1 MKIVGYTNL
10 LSAQPG
16 ESIRFMVSCREPS
29 YRADI
34 VRLIHGDDN
43 PKGPGF
49 KQQVI
54 ETKINGE
61 YRGRSQSIH
70 AGSHVV
76 VPHDNR
82 LDCADGL
89 TLAAWILPT
98 TPTKG
103 VQGIV
108 TKWSDKGCGYGLFID
123 ENGGLSLWLGD
134 NDGRVSKVHSGAAM
148 RAGEWYFVAATFA
161 AASGQVQ
168 LLQRTLTDW
177 PHDKSVA
184 VIEQSTEQQTVGRH
198 TEALVMA
205 ACWRSTGSADPVT
218 GSYFNGKIDG
228 PVLYDTALSAV
239 RIDALAKGER
249 VSENLVAA
257 WDFSRD
263 ISTGRV
269 TDASGNG
276 LDGRE
281 MQLPTRAVT
290 GHNWTGEHVDF
301 SGAPEQYN
309 SIHFHEDDLEDA
321 GWETDFA
328 FEVPADLPSGAYAA
342 WLQSTAGEAEDYV
355 PFFVRPK
362 RGTTSAAIAFLAPTL
377 SYRVYANHQFNN
389 PDRIALM
396 DLGDEA
402 DSSVARDQYMCA
414 NKLLSLYDLHVDGSG
429 VAYASL
435 LRPQVD
441 IRPKHTLP
449 PLSLGA
455 GWPHQLNAD
464 LHLLDWLTVK
474 GFDHDVVTDEDLH
487 NEGTELLA
495 PYRTVL
501 TGSHPEYWT
510 SAMLGGLEGYLGAG
524 GRLMYLG
531 GNGFYWV
538 TSIDPD
544 RPHIVEVRRWGG
556 SQSWEAK
563 QGEYHHSTTGEIGG
577 LWRFR
582 NRAPQKMVGVGFT
595 SQGRDINQPYR
606 REAGSF
612 DPRAAFIFEGIGRDE
627 LIGDFE
633 SLVLGYGAAGFELDR
648 FDHTLG
654 TPDHAL
660 LLASSF
666 GHSDGYDVAIEEM
679 LSLGLP
685 TGGTD
690 NPLVRADMVYF
701 EGPNDGAVFSVG
713 SISWCGSLSY
723 NNYDN
728 TVSRIT
734 DNVLRRFMC

>member
-1 MKIVGYTNL
+1 MEIVGYTNRL
-10 LSAQPG
+10 GAQPG

-29 YRADI
+29 YRTDI

-54 ETKINGE
+54 DTKINGE

-76 VPHDNR
+76 VPHDHR

-103 VQGIV
+103 MQGIV
-108 TKWSDKGCGYGLFID
+108 TKWSDNGCGYGLFID

-134 NDGRVSKVHSGAAM
+134 NDGRVAKVHSGAAM
-148 RAGEWYFVAATFA
+148 RAAQWYFVAATFA

-168 LLQRTLTDW
+168 LVQRTLTDW
-177 PHDKSVA
+177 PRDKSVA

-205 ACWRSTGSADPVT
+205 ACWRSTGSVDPVT
-218 GSYFNGKIDG
+218 GSHFNGKIDG
-228 PVLYDTALSAV
+228 PVLYDTALPAAK
-239 RIDALAKGER
+239 IDALAKGER
-249 VSENLVAA
+249 VTENLVAA

-263 ISTGRV
+263 ISTDRV
-269 TDASGNG
+269 TDVSGNG
-276 LDGRE
+276 LHGRA

-301 SGAPEQYN
+301 GGAPEQYN

-321 GWETDFA
+321 GWKTDFA
-328 FEVPADLPSGAYAA
+328 FEVPADLLSGVYAA
-342 WLQSTAGEAEDYV
+342 WLQSTAGEAEDHV

-377 SYRVYANHQFNN
+377 SYRVYANHQFIN

-396 DLGDEA
+396 DLGDAA
-402 DSSVARDQYMCA
+402 DSSLVRDQYMCA

-429 VAYASL
+429 VAYGSL

-441 IRPKHTLP
+441 IRPKQTLP

-464 LHLLDWLTVK
+464 LHLLDWLAVK
-474 GFDHDVVTDEDLH
+474 GFDHDIVTDEDLH
-487 NEGTELLA
+487 NEGAELLA

-612 DPRAAFIFEGIGRDE
+612 DPRAAFIFDGIGPDE

-666 GHSDGYDVAIEEM
+666 GHSDGYEVAIEEM

-723 NNYDN
+723 DNYDN